1 MREATVERPLTGE
14 NQEFTALM
22 EEVATLK
29 PQQQERLC
37 FWLQGYVTAAVAIN
51 ERDKEAIK

>member
-1 MREATVERPLTGE
+1 MSTGTLERPVTGE
-14 NQEFTALM
+14 NQDFTALM

-51 ERDKEAIK
+51 ERDKAAI